1 MAHTVTAYI
10 AMAYIVTAYT
20 FMVCTVV
27 PYVAVAYIVVAYL
40 AMTYIV
46 VVYIVMA
53 PIALLYFPPDL
64 RAFLAAVL
72 GLPSDPAAPLL
83 RSRAAR
89 LAASAPASPR

>member
-1 MAHTVTAYI
+1 MAYI
-10 AMAYIVTAYT
+10 AMTY
-20 FMVCTVV
+20 MVMA
-27 PYVAVAYIVVAYL
+27 YVAVAYIVVAYL
-40 AMTYIV
+40 AMTYVV

-72 GLPSDPAAPLL
+72 GLPSHPAAALL